1 MLCNAGFFVHVLF
14 FASPL
19 LWSEL
24 YQSAP
29 LLVDTLHAVDVHP
42 GVGRARWSI
51 VFIAGGYTLI
61 LSRRYET
68 VDAHSKLE
76 LIGGIQR
83 RFPDLATENIGLVEV
98 HPSMQAMDPIVNVA
112 KQRSVVIPVEEDFQ
126 VYIALE
132 LNLPPYH
139 EIGAIFVPPVLHKE
153 RLISQ
158 IGMNLVCGPTGEL
171 CICYHN
177 GWELH
182 GAEETTVRDGDF
194 IVCWLDNNS
203 EESTRTYISLGLPP
217 VAIGTENFLPGGS
230 CACPSVHL
238 ANPRQ

>member
-1 MLCNAGFFVHVLF
+1 MVHC
-14 FASPL
+14 
-19 LWSEL
+19 L
-24 YQSAP
+24 YC
-29 LLVDTLHAVDVHP
+29 
-42 GVGRARWSI
+42 RWIHSDI
-51 VFIAGGYTLI
+51 V
-61 LSRRYET
+61 SRRYET

-76 LIGGIQR
+76 LIGGLQR
-83 RFPDLATENIGLVEV
+83 KFLDLATENFDLVKV
-98 HPSMQAMDPIVNVA
+98 HPSMQAMDPIANVA
-112 KQRSVVIPVEEDFQ
+112 KQRYVVVPVEEDLK
-126 VYIALE
+126 VYIAFE

-139 EIGAIFVPPVLHKE
+139 EIGAIIVPPVLHKE

-158 IGMNLVCGPTGEL
+158 TGMNLVCGPTGEL
-171 CICYHN
+171 CICYRN

-203 EESTRTYISLGLPP
+203 EESTRIDISLDPSP

-230 CACPSVHL
+230 CASPSVHL